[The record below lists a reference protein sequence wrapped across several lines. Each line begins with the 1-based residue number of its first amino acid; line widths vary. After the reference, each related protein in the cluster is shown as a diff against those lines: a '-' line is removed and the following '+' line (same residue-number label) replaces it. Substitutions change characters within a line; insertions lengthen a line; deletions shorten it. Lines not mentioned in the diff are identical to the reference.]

1 MPTFYNDVDS
11 RLEAALENL
20 VTTQK
25 GVTGSNIANIAVHTG
40 LSSDDV
46 PEDVIVCFAE
56 SANETISGTGTWT
69 VGCTVMVY
77 SSADSTGLAAHRLR
91 VSEVRD
97 VFMNTTMAATINN
110 DATEVLTVIAF
121 QNYSFSQRV
130 EERHFVGEIT
140 FDVICYGSED

>member
-25 GVTGSNIANIAVHTG
+25 AVSGSNISSVAVHTG
-40 LSSDDV
+40 LSSENV
-46 PEDVIVCFAE
+46 PEDIIVCFAE
-56 SANETISGTGTWT
+56 SAQETISGTGTWT
-69 VGCTVMVY
+69 VSCSVMVY
-77 SSADSTGLAAHRLR
+77 SSADSTGLATHRLR

-97 VFMNTTMAATINN
+97 VFMDTDIVTTVNADN
-110 DATEVLTVIAF
+110 TEVLTAIAF
-121 QNYSFSQRV
+121 QNFSFSQRA

-140 FDVICYGSED
+140 FDVICYGSES